1 MCRRLLNR
9 ERRGRESL
17 FIEDFHDI
25 VRGDGEGGQ
34 SVRANL
40 FEECRQRPDDVVERV
55 KRVVV
60 HPFDDL
66 EAFGLCRAS
75 VVEHAGTRKAGESI
89 SCRQMSITRL
99 MVRPTCGKQGGASLA
114 AVLKCNHMLVETPF
128 AFVNHKADG
137 CA

>member
-1 MCRRLLNR
+1 M
-9 ERRGRESL
+9 
-17 FIEDFHDI
+17 
-25 VRGDGEGGQ
+25 RGDGEGGQ

-60 HPFDDL
+60 NPFDDF

-89 SCRQMSITRL
+89 SLTSGQIWREPLTD
-99 MVRPTCGKQGGASLA
+99 VTA
-114 AVLKCNHMLVETPF
+114 AILKCNHMLVETPF
-128 AFVNHKADG
+128 AFVNHKAD
-137 CA
+137 